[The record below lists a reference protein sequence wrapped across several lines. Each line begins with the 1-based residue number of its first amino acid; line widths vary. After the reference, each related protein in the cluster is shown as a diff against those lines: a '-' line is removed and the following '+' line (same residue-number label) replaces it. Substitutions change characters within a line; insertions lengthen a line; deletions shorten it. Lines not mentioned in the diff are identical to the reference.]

1 MKQDSIPYIDKEN
14 KLIEEL
20 NILYQKRL
28 IKKEFN
34 KKFKE
39 SKRIILSKEQRQRI
53 YNKTD
58 GLCHVCGIKLEIDN
72 FQADHVKPFSTGG
85 HDIVDNFLP
94 ACSQCNNYRWDYS
107 PEEMQWILK
116 LGVWLKTEIQKKSK
130 EGLEVLP
137 KIIKDEIKRE
147 KRRKNPRISKT
158 VDIDFK
164 DLLPVKGKLDFGAKV
179 ATYTEIENA
188 QSIIEKYLITNIDS
202 TKDFFSSKSFLITGE
217 TNANKKKIEELIKEN
232 GGIIKTS
239 VSTKLDYLVIGNFYS
254 YLKVIKLQEIND
266 KNKRKISI
274 ILNKK
279 IETTFANILYV

>member
-14 KLIEEL
+14 TLIEEL

-34 KKFKE
+34 KEFKE

-85 HDIVDNFLP
+85 YDIVDNFLP

-137 KIIKDEIKRE
+137 KIIQDEIKRE

-158 VDIDFK
+158 VDINFK
-164 DLLPVKGKLDFGAKV
+164 DLLPVKGKLDFGTKAT
-179 ATYTEIENA
+179 TYTEIENA
-188 QSIIEKYLITNIDS
+188 RGIIEKYLITDIDS

-217 TNANKKKIEELIKEN
+217 PNANKENIEKLIKEK

-239 VSTKLDYLVIGNFYS
+239 VSSKLDYLVIGNFYGYS
-254 YLKVIKLQEIND
+254 KIIKLQEIND
-266 KNKRKISI
+266 KNNKKISI
-274 ILNKK
+274 ILSKK
-279 IETTFANILYV
+279 IETTFANILYE